1 MNETMSNTAA
11 VKKPKMN
18 PKNRRRII
26 GAAIGVA
33 VAAVG
38 VIGLVKFLSGGEGDV
53 EIMTQP
59 VMMSS
64 ITSTVEGNGVAKAK
78 ESVAINITT
87 AGTVVDVFV
96 TEGQRVEMG
105 APLFTIESPAA
116 QTAVEK
122 ARQDVSVKEKALE
135 QLQMAAD
142 SLALQAEFSGKLL
155 EVADLKVG
163 DPVSVGQK
171 LAKLVDDNT
180 MVLEQYYSYAYEHDI
195 RVGQTAAVSIP
206 VVMEQLSGRV
216 VEVNKVNRISAEGS
230 RLFRV
235 VIAVDNPGILTEGM
249 MASACILSGGESLY
263 PYEQSV
269 LEYNETME
277 VTSKVSGTVAGIH
290 MLDYLDVGAGQLLL
304 EISGDESELAL
315 YSAEEALAAAREAL
329 TKAEENL
336 ANLNAVAPIS
346 GTVMGLVISPGQ
358 EIAANTAVISIADTS
373 TILVAAQVDERNI
386 SFIEQGMSVTVNQWG
401 SEYFG
406 YVESVSLTPE
416 YSGSAAMYPATIV
429 VENAEGRMV
438 TGGSVT
444 YSLVASESEGCLVLP
459 IQCVKYVPNEET
471 GESMSVVFVQTD
483 VRPETAIDIADT
495 SSIGVPEKG
504 YFAVPVETGIS
515 DKYNV
520 EILSGLNEGEV
531 VFMNVMRQNSWN

>member
-1 MNETMSNTAA
+1 M
-11 VKKPKMN
+11 
-18 PKNRRRII
+18 
-26 GAAIGVA
+26 
-33 VAAVG
+33 
-38 VIGLVKFLSGGEGDV
+38 
-53 EIMTQP
+53 
-59 VMMSS
+59 
-64 ITSTVEGNGVAKAK
+64 
-78 ESVAINITT
+78 
-87 AGTVVDVFV
+87 
-96 TEGQRVEMG
+96 
-105 APLFTIESPAA
+105 
-116 QTAVEK
+116 
-122 ARQDVSVKEKALE
+122 
-135 QLQMAAD
+135 
-142 SLALQAEFSGKLL
+142 
-155 EVADLKVG
+155 
-163 DPVSVGQK
+163 
-171 LAKLVDDNT
+171 
-180 MVLEQYYSYAYEHDI
+180 
-195 RVGQTAAVSIP
+195 
-206 VVMEQLSGRV
+206 
-216 VEVNKVNRISAEGS
+216 
-230 RLFRV
+230 
-235 VIAVDNPGILTEGM
+235 
-249 MASACILSGGESLY
+249 
-263 PYEQSV
+263 
-269 LEYNETME
+269 
-277 VTSKVSGTVAGIH
+277 
-290 MLDYLDVGAGQLLL
+290 
-304 EISGDESELAL
+304 
-315 YSAEEALAAAREAL
+315 
-329 TKAEENL
+329 
-336 ANLNAVAPIS
+336 
-346 GTVMGLVISPGQ
+346 
-358 EIAANTAVISIADTS
+358 ISIADTS

>member
-1 MNETMSNTAA
+1 
-11 VKKPKMN
+11 
-18 PKNRRRII
+18 
-26 GAAIGVA
+26 
-33 VAAVG
+33 
-38 VIGLVKFLSGGEGDV
+38 
-53 EIMTQP
+53 
-59 VMMSS
+59 
-64 ITSTVEGNGVAKAK
+64 
-78 ESVAINITT
+78 
-87 AGTVVDVFV
+87 
-96 TEGQRVEMG
+96 
-105 APLFTIESPAA
+105 
-116 QTAVEK
+116 VEK

-135 QLQMAAD
+135 QLQAAAD

-180 MVLEQYYSYAYEHDI
+180 LVLEQYYSYAYEHDI
-195 RVGQTAAVSIP
+195 RVGQTASVSIP
-206 VVMEQLSGRV
+206 VVMEQLNGRV